1 MRSILPVSMITI
13 GLFAFGAWAQV
24 QYGPP
29 GGPYQPDSVSS
40 LMDRVHNDLN
50 SGYDHWH
57 LANGDRDRLN
67 KAEKRLRSFAS
78 DWRHGRFDKGD
89 LDDSI
94 AAIQHV
100 LDNNHLHG
108 PERDAL
114 AGDVDQLR
122 QMREAYDRHE
132 IGSWR

>member
-1 MRSILPVSMITI
+1 MRRTLNVLVLTIALSICGSL
-13 GLFAFGAWAQV
+13 ARA

-29 GGPYQPDSVSS
+29 GGPYQPDSVDS
-40 LMDRVHNDLN
+40 MIDRVHTDLN
-50 SGYDHWH
+50 NGYSHWH

-67 KAEKRLRSFAS
+67 KAEKQLRGFAS
-78 DWRHGRFDKGD
+78 DWRRGKFDKGA

-94 AAIQHV
+94 ASVQHV
-100 LDNNHLHG
+100 LDNNHLAG

-114 AGDVDQLR
+114 GSDVNQLR

-132 IGSWR
+132 IGRW